1 MTTSLLTV
9 DGMVHHQ
16 ADLVIERLI
25 DQAVIDI
32 DGRLL
37 VAMVDVLA
45 MVQLDADAEVVRVQY
60 VDGTTCVMRVAEIV
74 DGNDTFLQLQ
84 LDRRLGAG
92 NGTWRVHLWS
102 HESGRSAHVVS
113 IHAMTFAS
121 FVGLA

>member
-16 ADLVIERLI
+16 ADLVVERLI
-25 DQAVIDI
+25 DHAVVDGH
-32 DGRLL
+32 GRLL

-45 MVQLDADAEVVRVQY
+45 MVQLDADAEVVRVQC
-60 VDGTTCVMRVAEIV
+60 VDGTSCVMRVAEIV
-74 DGNDTFLQLQ
+74 DEDDTFLQLQ
-84 LDRRLGAG
+84 LDRLLGADDA
-92 NGTWRVHLWS
+92 TWRVRLWS
-102 HESGRSAHVVS
+102 HELGCSAHVAS